1 MKKVSKIFSCDE
13 EFYLVLKSFNG
24 VPRKFQEC
32 LKFKGCFK
40 EVLRL
45 FTGNFKGV
53 LRKFQKCLKS
63 VSRKFQGN
71 FKGVLKEFQGCSSK
85 I

>member
-1 MKKVSKIFSCDE
+1 MSKIFSCDE

-40 EVLRL
+40 EVSMM
-45 FTGNFKGV
+45 FKVSSKGV
-53 LRKFQKCLKS
+53 YKKFQGCFKEISKVFQERFQG
-63 VSRKFQGN
+63 VSRK
-71 FKGVLKEFQGCSSK
+71 